1 MIQDGP
7 APFKAEVREVEDEKR
22 SQWWYRAVAAYPD
35 YAAYQQH
42 TKRVIPVFV
51 ARPRS

>member
-7 APFKAEVREVEDEKR
+7 ALFKAEVREVEDEER
-22 SQWWYRAVAAYPD
+22 SQWWDGAVAVYPD
-35 YAAYQQH
+35 YAAYQQRL
-42 TKRVIPVFV
+42 KRVIPVFV